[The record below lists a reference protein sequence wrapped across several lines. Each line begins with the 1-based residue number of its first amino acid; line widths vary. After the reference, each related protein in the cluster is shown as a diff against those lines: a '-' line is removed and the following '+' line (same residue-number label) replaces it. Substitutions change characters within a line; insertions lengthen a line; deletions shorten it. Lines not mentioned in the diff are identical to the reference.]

1 MPFEYEC
8 LQGDKVLGTVTTVPR
23 NVVGCFPKLPLKN
36 VKINGN
42 NLTADVAL
50 DDMSAFERLMFKSRN
65 ILKNKIS

>member
-8 LQGDKVLGTVTTVPR
+8 LQGDKVLGTVATVPR

-42 NLTADVAL
+42 SFAADVAL
-50 DDMSAFERLMFKSRN
+50 DDMSAFERLIFKSRN

>member
-1 MPFEYEC
+1 MSFEYEC
-8 LQGDKVLGTVTTVPR
+8 LRGDKVLGTVVPVPR
-23 NVVGCFPKLPLKN
+23 NVVEYFPKLPLKN